1 MKEIINKYYLLIEV
15 GSGDYSYYNYEDIT
29 YLSETDIKLL
39 KEFIQE
45 LKKRIYVKPLKT
57 YLFSFYNY
65 FEEYEIEELNE
76 KDLSDYELNEDELEK
91 VGKYKEGY
99 DLFLEFLPNLD
110 NLEISHIEYVKLIT
124 VTEEE
129 KLF

>member
-1 MKEIINKYYLLIEV
+1 MKVNKCYLLTEV
-15 GSGDYSYYNYEDIT
+15 GSGDYSYYNYDDIS

-45 LKKRIYVKPLKT
+45 LRKRINAKPQKS

-65 FEEYEIEELNE
+65 FEEYEIEKLTEE
-76 KDLSDYELNEDELEK
+76 DLADYELNQDELKK
-91 VGKYKEGY
+91 VGVYTEGY
-99 DLFLEFLPNLD
+99 DLFLEFLPNLE
-110 NLEISHIEYVKLIT
+110 NLEISHIEYVKLIK

-129 KLF
+129 QLF

>member
-1 MKEIINKYYLLIEV
+1 MKENINKYYLLIEV

-45 LKKRIYVKPLKT
+45 LKKRINAKPQKS

-76 KDLSDYELNEDELEK
+76 KDLSAYGLNKDELEK

-99 DLFLEFLPNLD
+99 NLFLNFIPNLD
-110 NLEISHIEYVKLIT
+110 GLEISHIEFVKLIK

-129 KLF
+129 QLF